1 MKMALRWLWKGHNL
15 KLDGFVC
22 YRQSDWLKKVKS
34 NDLYLSYTMYCII
47 KYSWNMITCDKIL
60 KFFKEFNLYRK
71 FAYLRWRRRDV
82 CNFHMIYVDISFIIA
97 CVSFSELENEARNI
111 RLVNIITC
119 IIEESKLI
127 SENMSPNVIH
137 C

>member
-1 MKMALRWLWKGHNL
+1 MKMALRWLWKGYNL

-71 FAYLRWRRRDV
+71 
-82 CNFHMIYVDISFIIA
+82 I
-97 CVSFSELENEARNI
+97 
-111 RLVNIITC
+111 
-119 IIEESKLI
+119 
-127 SENMSPNVIH
+127 
-137 C
+137 